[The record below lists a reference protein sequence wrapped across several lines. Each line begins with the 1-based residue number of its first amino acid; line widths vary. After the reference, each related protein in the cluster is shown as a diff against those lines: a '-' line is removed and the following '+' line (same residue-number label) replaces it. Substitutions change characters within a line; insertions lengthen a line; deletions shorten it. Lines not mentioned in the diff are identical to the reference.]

1 MNGEI
6 PQDRTGTGELDPAR
20 RAAFAQELLRALAA
34 YCPGSRAELRGSLA
48 RGTADAYSDIDIA
61 WTVPGARFDACLD
74 AVPEVLGAV
83 APLDSLRTDPDS
95 RNSRERRLLFA
106 AFRGLPLFWRVD
118 LEVAWS
124 ADPEVAWRVG
134 PEVAWPV
141 GPEVAWRVGPE
152 AARRVGQEVASA
164 SGAGRSGPDRDD
176 PVAHGDEW
184 SRPASALANAVAAT
198 KAVLRGQPQNAR
210 GLLERGFRRIDAPDD
225 VSGLWCADIRRL
237 AEEAAGREPDLCP
250 LADRVLNLAESHR
263 AQLMWWTFPAGVRE
277 RIDELVLAGRNIQA
291 IGVMRESGIEPRPEL
306 HACVEVLDGR
316 HRALADRMPPP
327 VRPDVE
333 TMAAA
338 ARALPRDPVAV
349 EAVWDGDTQGWIVV
363 LTAVLAGPWESVVL
377 DGFRIGAAGTG
388 EAARTGRDLAE
399 RLGVPF
405 RFASP
410 DEPDE
415 DAPRWWDA
423 RH

>member
-48 RGTADAYSDIDIA
+48 LGTADAYSDIDIA
-61 WTVPGARFDACLD
+61 WTVPDDRFDACLD

-83 APLDSLRTDPDS
+83 VPLESLRTDPDS

-124 ADPEVAWRVG
+124 ADPEAAWRVH
-134 PEVAWPV
+134 P
-141 GPEVAWRVGPE
+141 
-152 AARRVGQEVASA
+152 EVASA
-164 SGAGRSGPDRDD
+164 PVAGRPGPDRGD
-176 PVAHGDEW
+176 PAAHGDDW

-198 KAVLRGQPQNAR
+198 KAVLRGQPRNAR
-210 GLLERGFRRIDAPDD
+210 GLLERGFRRVDAPDD
-225 VSGLWCADIRRL
+225 VSGRWCADIRRL
-237 AEEAAGREPDLCP
+237 AETAARREPDLRP

-291 IGVMRESGIEPRPEL
+291 VGVMRESGVEPRPEL
-306 HACVEVLDGR
+306 HECVEVLDGR

-327 VRPDVE
+327 ARPDVD

-338 ARALPRDPVAV
+338 ARALPRGPVAV
-349 EAVWDGDTQGWIVV
+349 EAVWDGDTWGWIVV

-377 DGFRIGAAGTG
+377 GGFRIGAAGTG
-388 EAARTGRDLAE
+388 EAARTGRELAE

>member
-1 MNGEI
+1 MNGET

-48 RGTADAYSDIDIA
+48 LGTADAYSDIDIA
-61 WTVPGARFDACLD
+61 WTVPDDRFDACLD

-83 APLDSLRTDPDS
+83 VPLDSLRTDPDS

-124 ADPEVAWRVG
+124 ADPEA
-134 PEVAWPV
+134 
-141 GPEVAWRVGPE
+141 
-152 AARRVGQEVASA
+152 ASA
-164 SGAGRSGPDRDD
+164 PVAGRPGPDRGD
-176 PVAHGDEW
+176 PAAHGDGW

-198 KAVLRGQPQNAR
+198 KAVLRGQPRNAR
-210 GLLERGFRRIDAPDD
+210 GLLERGFRRIDEPDD
-225 VSGLWCADIRRL
+225 VSGRWCADIRRL
-237 AEEAAGREPDLCP
+237 AETAARREPDLRP
-250 LADRVLNLAESHR
+250 LADRVLSLAESHR

-291 IGVMRESGIEPRPEL
+291 VGVMRESGVEPRPEL
-306 HACVEVLDGR
+306 HECVEVLDGR

-327 VRPDVE
+327 ARPDVD

-338 ARALPRDPVAV
+338 ARALPRGPVAV
-349 EAVWDGDTQGWIVV
+349 EAVWDGDTWGWIVV
-363 LTAVLAGPWESVVL
+363 LTAVLAGPWESVDL

-388 EAARTGRDLAE
+388 EAARTGRELAE

>member
-1 MNGEI
+1 MNGET

-48 RGTADAYSDIDIA
+48 LGTADAYSDIDIA
-61 WTVPGARFDACLD
+61 WTVPDDRFDACLD

-83 APLDSLRTDPDS
+83 VPLESLRTDPDS

-124 ADPEVAWRVG
+124 ADPEA
-134 PEVAWPV
+134 AWPV
-141 GPEVAWRVGPE
+141 HPE
-152 AARRVGQEVASA
+152 AASA
-164 SGAGRSGPDRDD
+164 PVAGRPGPDRGD
-176 PVAHGDEW
+176 PAAHGDGW

-198 KAVLRGQPQNAR
+198 KAVLRGQPRNAR

-225 VSGLWCADIRRL
+225 VSGRWCADIRRL
-237 AEEAAGREPDLCP
+237 AETAARREPDLRP
-250 LADRVLNLAESHR
+250 LADRVLSLAESHR

-291 IGVMRESGIEPRPEL
+291 VGVMRESGVEPRPEL
-306 HACVEVLDGR
+306 HECVEVLDGR

-327 VRPDVE
+327 ARPDVDTGRRCPRSAPRSGGRRGGLGRRYLGLDRGADRRPGRAVGE
-333 TMAAA
+333 RRPGRLPDRCGGHRRGGADRPGIGGA
-338 ARALPRDPVAV
+338 ARRPFPLRKPGRTRRGRPSLVGRPALN
-349 EAVWDGDTQGWIVV
+349 
-363 LTAVLAGPWESVVL
+363 
-377 DGFRIGAAGTG
+377 
-388 EAARTGRDLAE
+388 GR
-399 RLGVPF
+399 
-405 RFASP
+405 
-410 DEPDE
+410 
-415 DAPRWWDA
+415 
-423 RH
+423 H

>member
-48 RGTADAYSDIDIA
+48 LGTADAYSDIDIA
-61 WTVPGARFDACLD
+61 WTVPDDRFDACLD

-83 APLDSLRTDPDS
+83 VPLESLRTDPDS

-118 LEVAWS
+118 LEIALS
-124 ADPEVAWRVG
+124 ADPEAAWRVD
-134 PEVAWPV
+134 
-141 GPEVAWRVGPE
+141 PE
-152 AARRVGQEVASA
+152 AASA
-164 SGAGRSGPDRDD
+164 PGAGRPGPDRGD
-176 PVAHGDEW
+176 PAAHGDDW

-198 KAVLRGQPQNAR
+198 KAVLRGQPRNAR

-225 VSGLWCADIRRL
+225 VSGRWCADIRRL
-237 AEEAAGREPDLCP
+237 AETAARREPDLRP
-250 LADRVLNLAESHR
+250 LADRVLSLAESHR

-277 RIDELVLAGRNIQA
+277 RIDELVLAGRHIQA
-291 IGVMRESGIEPRPEL
+291 VGVMRESGVEPRPEL
-306 HACVEVLDGR
+306 HECVEVLDGR

-327 VRPDVE
+327 ARPDVD

-338 ARALPRDPVAV
+338 ARALPRGPVAV
-349 EAVWDGDTQGWIVV
+349 EAVWDGDTWGWIVV

-388 EAARTGRDLAE
+388 EAARTGRELAE

>member
-1 MNGEI
+1 MNGEN

-20 RAAFAQELLRALAA
+20 RAVFAQDLLRALAA

-61 WTVPGARFDACLD
+61 WTVPDDRFDACLD
-74 AVPEVLGAV
+74 AVREVLEEV
-83 APLDSLRTDPDS
+83 VPLDSLRTDPDS
-95 RNSRERRLLFA
+95 LNSRERRLLFA

-118 LEVAWS
+118 LEVAT
-124 ADPEVAWRVG
+124 A
-134 PEVAWPV
+134 PV
-141 GPEVAWRVGPE
+141 
-152 AARRVGQEVASA
+152 
-164 SGAGRSGPDRDD
+164 AGRPVRDRGD
-176 PVAHGDEW
+176 PAAHGDDW

-210 GLLERGFRRIDAPDD
+210 GLLERGFRRIDAPDG
-225 VSGLWCADIRRL
+225 VSGRWRADIRRL
-237 AEEAAGREPDLCP
+237 AEAAAGREPDLRP
-250 LADRVLNLAESHR
+250 LADRVLRLAENHR

-277 RIDELVLAGRNIQA
+277 RVDELVLAGRDIQA
-291 IGVMRESGIEPRPEL
+291 AQAMRESGIEPRPEL
-306 HACVEVLDGR
+306 HECVEVLDGR

-327 VRPDVE
+327 ARPDVDA
-333 TMAAA
+333 MAAA

-349 EAVWDGDTQGWIVV
+349 EAVWDGDTRGWIVV
-363 LTAVLAGPWESVVL
+363 LTAVLAGPWESVDL

-388 EAARTGRDLAE
+388 EAARTGRALAE

-410 DEPDE
+410 DGPDE

-423 RH
+423 RHRAGGSGR